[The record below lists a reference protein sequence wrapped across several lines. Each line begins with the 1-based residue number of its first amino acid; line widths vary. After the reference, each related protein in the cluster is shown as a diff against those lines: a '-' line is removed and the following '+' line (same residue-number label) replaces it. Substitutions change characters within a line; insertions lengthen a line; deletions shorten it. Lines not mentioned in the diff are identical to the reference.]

1 MIDVPIMTTS
11 LSGNEIT
18 AEKVRPYIKQFA
30 GKALPR
36 LKMLGNY
43 YDGRH
48 EILNRK
54 KDSSLSNNR
63 IVVNHAAYIATL
75 TSAYLLG
82 DPIKYTA
89 PDSMDITDLLDALR
103 RADAATQ
110 DSDLAL
116 DAAIYGTCY
125 ELVYFSTDSNPEIR
139 LARLS
144 PLNTFV
150 VYDDTVEQNP
160 VFGVYFYPVRDDDGQ
175 LRGYKGCYYTD
186 AEMCDFE
193 LNTGLSLTSVAEPQ
207 PHYFGGVPIIEF
219 YNDGR
224 RSGDFEQ
231 VTSLIDAYNL
241 LQSDRVNDKE
251 QFVDA
256 ILLITGAVLGDDDDE
271 SEKSLAAVKR
281 NRVMMLPADGSSAQY
296 LTRQFDEGSVEVLQ
310 RRLEQS
316 IHKISMTPDMSDENF
331 ASNTSG
337 VAMKYKLLPLEQRTK
352 IKERYFAEGLRYR
365 LKLMQNG
372 LSAKG
377 SALLDLSQIE
387 ITFSRSLPVNEL
399 EIAQTAQTLS
409 GIVPQETVLG
419 MIPAITDVQDAL
431 DKIEAEKQEALKAQ
445 QEAFG
450 NKPLPAENEKSDE

>member
-11 LSGNEIT
+11 LSGEEIT
-18 AEKVRPYIKQFA
+18 AAAVPPYIKQFCMN
-30 GKALPR
+30 ALPR
-36 LKMLGNY
+36 LRTLSDY
-43 YDGRH
+43 YDGKH
-48 EILNRK
+48 PILSRS
-54 KDSSLSNNR
+54 KDISLSNNK
-63 IVVNHAAYIATL
+63 IVINHASYIATL

-89 PDSMDITDLLDALR
+89 PDEMDITELLDALC

-125 ELVYFSTDSNPEIR
+125 ELVYFSTDKIPEIR

-144 PLNTFV
+144 PLSTFV
-150 VYDDTVEQNP
+150 VYDDTVEQKP
-160 VFGVYFYPVRDDDGQ
+160 VFGLYFYPVRDQNGTVIK
-175 LRGYKGCYYTD
+175 YKGCYYTNV
-186 AEMCDFE
+186 ESCEIE
-193 LNTGLSLTSVAEPQ
+193 LDTGLSLIGSADPQ
-207 PHYFGGVPIIEF
+207 PHYFGKVPIIEF

-271 SEKSLAAVKR
+271 SEKSLAAIKR

-337 VAMKYKLLPLEQRTK
+337 VAMKFKLLPLEQRTK

-365 LKLMQNG
+365 LELIQNG
-372 LSAKG
+372 LSMKG
-377 SALLDLSQIE
+377 SAALDLSKIE

-409 GIVPQETVLG
+409 GIVPQETILG
-419 MIPAITDVQDAL
+419 MIPAVTDVQDAL

-450 NKPLPAENEKSDE
+450 NIPLPTDDKSDE

>member
-11 LSGNEIT
+11 LSGEEIT
-18 AEKVRPYIKQFA
+18 PAVVQPYIKQFNDN
-30 GKALPR
+30 ALPR
-36 LKMLGNY
+36 LVRLDKY
-43 YDGRH
+43 YNGQHD
-48 EILNRK
+48 ILNRSK
-54 KDSSLSNNR
+54 NSNLSNNK
-63 IVVNHAAYIATL
+63 IVVNHASYIATL

-89 PDSMDITDLLDALR
+89 PDNVDISGLLEALR

-125 ELVYFSTDSNPEIR
+125 ELIYFSTDKVPEIR

-144 PLNTFV
+144 PLSTFV

-160 VFGVYFYPVRDDDGQ
+160 VFGVYYYPVRDQSGSIIKH
-175 LRGYKGCYYTD
+175 KGCYYTD
-186 AEMCDFE
+186 SESCEFE
-193 LNTGLSLTSVAEPQ
+193 LDTAFSLKNSEPPQ
-207 PHYFGGVPIIEF
+207 PHYFGGVPIVEF

-256 ILLITGAVLGDDDDE
+256 ILLITGANLGEDNDE
-271 SEKSLAAVKR
+271 ENETLKSIKE
-281 NRVMMLPADGSSAQY
+281 NRVMMLPADGSTAQY

-352 IKERYFAEGLRYR
+352 IKERYFAEGLRER
-365 LKLMQNG
+365 LELIQNA
-372 LSAKG
+372 LSAQG
-377 SALLDLSQIE
+377 SAALDLSQIE

-419 MIPAITDVQDAL
+419 MIPMITDVQDAL
-431 DKIEAEKQEALKAQ
+431 DKLEAERQETLKAQ

-450 NKPLPAENEKSDE
+450 NKPLPEDNKTE

>member
-11 LSGNEIT
+11 LSGEEIT
-18 AEKVRPYIKQFA
+18 PAVVQPYIKQFNDN
-30 GKALPR
+30 ALPR
-36 LKMLGNY
+36 LVRLDKY
-43 YDGRH
+43 YNGQH
-48 EILNRK
+48 EILNRSK
-54 KDSSLSNNR
+54 NSNLSNNK
-63 IVVNHAAYIATL
+63 IVVNHASYIATL

-89 PDSMDITDLLDALR
+89 PDNVDISGLLEALR
-103 RADAATQ
+103 KADAATQ

-125 ELVYFSTDSNPEIR
+125 ELIYFSTDKVPEIR

-144 PLNTFV
+144 PLSTFV

-160 VFGVYFYPVRDDDGQ
+160 VFGAYYYPVRDQSGSIIK
-175 LRGYKGCYYTD
+175 YKGCYYTD
-186 AEMCDFE
+186 SESCEFE
-193 LNTGLSLTSVAEPQ
+193 LDTAFSLKSSEPPQ
-207 PHYFGGVPIIEF
+207 PHYFGGVPIVEF

-256 ILLITGAVLGDDDDE
+256 ILLITGANLGATDDE
-271 SEKSLAAVKR
+271 EAETLKSIKED
-281 NRVMMLPADGSSAQY
+281 RVMMLRDDGSSAQY

-352 IKERYFAEGLRYR
+352 IKERYFAEGLRER
-365 LKLMQNG
+365 LELIQNA
-372 LSAKG
+372 LSAQG
-377 SALLDLSQIE
+377 SAALDLSQIE

-431 DKIEAEKQEALKAQ
+431 DKLEAERQETLKAQ

-450 NKPLPAENEKSDE
+450 NKPLPEDDKTE